1 MKTSQNEIPDS
12 GGSHFNLQ
20 RSIVNYYL
28 SQTEPVDIAYEADDE
43 WGSSWSD
50 HIQGSFTDEEY
61 FLSDGK
67 SNSSSKSGQ
76 IDEGW
81 NVVDPPDSSGSAD
94 LDNND
99 SWPQLDNTSEEWV
112 DQTADAWGDLEEP
125 QRTIDWD
132 FETKGMHSPINPF
145 TPKFQKRHANSMDA
159 EPEPREPQ
167 TTEEAILIDTLEK
180 LDEFLPL
187 LSQLKDGV
195 ELALDCEGTPEIVE
209 NGVIIPGGGFGRNGN
224 LSFLSMTII
233 SMNKTYLFDVWTL
246 KLETFERKN
255 EDGVSLK
262 QVLESENIIQLW
274 WDVRSDW
281 DTLYHVFDIQIGKVR
296 DLQLMEFLSRTGSQ
310 NTNIYGLAR
319 TMREEGKA
327 FMGREELEEWL
338 YAKQS
343 GSNYFKEHDWKPLVE
358 RPINETARSY
368 IAGDTNC
375 LFQLHNRLYTRMQ
388 RWSSLMQG
396 KTVGGLMPLLGK
408 ESTSLATM
416 EDLMEFIDEE
426 SVRRARDATSPG
438 FDAKS
443 WVGKTIPPAAF
454 IQIAGLWV
462 GNSSRISKR
471 REEDLAAGLI
481 I

>member
-1 MKTSQNEIPDS
+1 
-12 GGSHFNLQ
+12 
-20 RSIVNYYL
+20 
-28 SQTEPVDIAYEADDE
+28 
-43 WGSSWSD
+43 
-50 HIQGSFTDEEY
+50 
-61 FLSDGK
+61 
-67 SNSSSKSGQ
+67 
-76 IDEGW
+76 
-81 NVVDPPDSSGSAD
+81 
-94 LDNND
+94 
-99 SWPQLDNTSEEWV
+99 
-112 DQTADAWGDLEEP
+112 
-125 QRTIDWD
+125 
-132 FETKGMHSPINPF
+132 
-145 TPKFQKRHANSMDA
+145 MDA
-159 EPEPREPQ
+159 EPEPIEPQ
-167 TTEEAILIDTLEK
+167 PTEEAILIDTLEK

-281 DTLYHVFDIQIGKVR
+281 DTLYHVFGIQIGKVR

-310 NTNIYGLAR
+310 NTHIYGLAR
-319 TMREEGKA
+319 TMREEGKD

-368 IAGDTNC
+368 IAGDTDC

-416 EDLMEFIDEE
+416 EDIMEFIDEE
-426 SVRRARDATSPG
+426 SVRRARDAISPG

-454 IQIAGLWV
+454 IQIAVSWV